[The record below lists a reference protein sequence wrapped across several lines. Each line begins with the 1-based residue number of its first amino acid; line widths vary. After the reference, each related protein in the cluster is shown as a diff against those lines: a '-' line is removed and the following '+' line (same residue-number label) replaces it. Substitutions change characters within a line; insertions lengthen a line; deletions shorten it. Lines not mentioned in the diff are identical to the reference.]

1 VQLAIFI
8 ASKNLRLTNHL
19 YSWDES
25 WTTIG
30 KGSVKLNKCSS
41 RTYFLVCILATVKG
55 DGIFMKYFVTSAKHR

>member
-1 VQLAIFI
+1 MCLAI
-8 ASKNLRLTNHL
+8 HL

-41 RTYFLVCILATVKG
+41 RTYLLVRILTAAEI
-55 DGIFMKYFVTSAKHR
+55 D